1 MADQVAKLVY
11 KCFKCIEALG
21 AMLEAVNKQ
30 SLLNRQSIKKHL
42 PGAFFL
48 VLVICLIVWM
58 LSATLS
64 WMVDEQRLP
73 LSKLIIQGEMYH
85 VKNSDVREALKSLD
99 SIGTFMTQDVDQ
111 LQNALL
117 ALPWISHVSVR
128 KQWPDT
134 IKVFAVEHQ
143 AVAIWNDEQLLNVDG
158 AVFNG
163 KVTELLESKVSLYG
177 PKESSH
183 EVLNVFNE
191 TQQRLKPLSVSL
203 KSVVLSDRR
212 AWHMELSN
220 GIRIELGRDARNER
234 VARFIALYQRII
246 SSSRPIEY
254 IDLRYDTG
262 AAVGWKVIQ
271 ELEQESANE

>member
-1 MADQVAKLVY
+1 
-11 KCFKCIEALG
+11 
-21 AMLEAVNKQ
+21 MLEAVNKQ
-30 SLLNRQSIKKHL
+30 PLLDKQSLMKHL
-42 PGAFFL
+42 PGAAFL
-48 VLVICLIVWM
+48 ILVIFLIAWL

-73 LSKLIIQGEMYH
+73 LSKLIIQGELHH

-143 AVAIWNDEQLLNVDG
+143 AVAIWNDDQLLNVNG
-158 AVFNG
+158 TVFNG
-163 KVTELLESKVSLYG
+163 KVTELLENKVSLYG

-191 TQQRLKPLSVSL
+191 TQRRLKPLSVSL
-203 KSVVLSDRR
+203 KSVALSDRR

-234 VARFIALYQRII
+234 VTRFMALYQRII

-271 ELEQESANE
+271 ELEQESINE

>member
-1 MADQVAKLVY
+1 
-11 KCFKCIEALG
+11 
-21 AMLEAVNKQ
+21 MLEVVNKQ
-30 SLLNRQSIKKHL
+30 QCIDKQSIKRHL
-42 PGAFFL
+42 PGAVFL
-48 VLVICLIVWM
+48 LLVISLIVWL
-58 LSATLS
+58 LSATLG

-73 LSKLIIQGEMYH
+73 LSKLIIQGDLYH
-85 VKNSDVREALKSLD
+85 VDDSDVRYALQSVD
-99 SIGTFMTQDVDQ
+99 TIGTFMTQDVDQ

-143 AVAIWNDEQLLNVDG
+143 AAAIWNNEQLLNADG
-158 AVFNG
+158 DIFNG
-163 KVTELLESKVSLYG
+163 KVSELQEKKVSLYG
-177 PKESSH
+177 PEASSH

-191 TQQRLKPLSVSL
+191 TEQRLKSLSVSL
-203 KSVVLSDRR
+203 KSVVLSERR
-212 AWHMELSN
+212 AWQMELSN

-234 VARFIALYQRII
+234 IARFIALYQRIM
-246 SSSRPIEY
+246 SSSKPIEY

-271 ELEQESANE
+271 ELDQESGNE